1 MYAAPKITPKLA
13 IAATKKLFLNVPIKI
28 KNSPIKPV
36 VPGKPKDPK
45 TNTINKIE
53 YFGITFTKPP

>member
-45 TNTINKIE
+45 TNTINKR
-53 YFGITFTKPP
+53 